1 MDRPLKIPSDRSFGF
16 TFAVVFTLIGGSLLW
31 RANRFGVLLLAAAA
45 AFALVAV
52 AVPRVL
58 HPLNVAW
65 MHVGLLLN
73 RIVNPIVMAVV
84 FFGMFTPIA
93 LFFRLRGRDA
103 LRRSFERRLA
113 SYWIDRTPPGPEGN
127 TLPRQF

>member
-1 MDRPLKIPSDRSFGF
+1 MDKTVKIPSDRSFGF

-31 RANRFGVLLLAAAA
+31 RANRFGVFLLAAAA

-52 AVPRVL
+52 AAPRVL
-58 HPLNVAW
+58 HPLNVVW

-73 RIVNPIVMAVV
+73 RIVNPIVMGVI
-84 FFGMFTPIA
+84 FFGLFTPVA
-93 LFFRLRGRDA
+93 LFFRLKGRDA

-113 SYWIDRTPPGPEGN
+113 SYWIDRLPPGPDGN
-127 TLPRQF
+127 TFPRQF